1 MLVEQ
6 TYWELSNYK
15 QNAVSLFFLLY
26 KNISIAQSEKKK
38 KTLFFEMN
46 FQAS

>member
-6 TYWELSNYK
+6 TYWELSSYK
-15 QNAVSLFFLLY
+15 QYAVSLFYLLY
-26 KNISIAQSEKKK
+26 KNISIAQPEKK
-38 KTLFFEMN
+38 KTLFFQMN